1 MRPRGHAWGTRRGVG
16 SRELCG
22 GWSHRCYVMLCYARE
37 KRRERRGDTPHAQA
51 SRCRQH
57 PGPEPE
63 VPALPLRVTP
73 ERRSA
78 ARYSRRRGQPTRV
91 PDDGNAGPQRIRI
104 ALEPPPGRRAA
115 LCRAALCRAPSR
127 AHLLQARRPDG
138 SARQQHASLRALRG
152 QTHARGRGQRMRGA
166 KCRGALTRREQEHD
180 KEIAFRSVPSTES
193 VLREWQ
199 YSVRHRGSV
208 PA

>member
-22 GWSHRCYVMLCYARE
+22 GRSHRCYVMLCYARE

-166 KCRGALTRREQEHD
+166 KRSWCSHPQRARARQGDRTPQRAEHG
-180 KEIAFRSVPSTES
+180 ERAPGVAVQRPTS
-193 VLREWQ
+193 R
-199 YSVRHRGSV
+199 
-208 PA
+208 